1 MATQAI
7 TPPPHHPSGN
17 FWAETREF
25 SEKHADL
32 ESGWRNFQNRQRIL
46 GKLAGREFWGKL
58 VDFP

>member
-7 TPPPHHPSGN
+7 PPPPHPSGN
-17 FWAETREF
+17 FWAESRKF

-32 ESGWRNFQNRQRIL
+32 ESGWRNFQNRLRIL